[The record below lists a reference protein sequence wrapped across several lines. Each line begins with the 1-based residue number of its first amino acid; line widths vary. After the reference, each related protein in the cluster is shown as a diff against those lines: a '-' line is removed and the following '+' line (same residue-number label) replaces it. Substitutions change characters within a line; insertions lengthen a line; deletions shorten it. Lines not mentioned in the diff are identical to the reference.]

1 VSAGSAVDQFARDT
15 ANTASANTVLIQ
27 GVNTTQNTNI
37 TTANNAAWAA
47 FAKAN
52 NALANTSGAIF
63 GGDLTVT
70 GNLTASN
77 IVGTLANTTIVAG
90 NFTTTF
96 DTYGVI
102 THTGNTSSISNSTG
116 ALVITGGVGIKG
128 NVYTGNLVITGT
140 TSNGITFA
148 DGTRQTTA
156 AVSGSGTDSWARDRA
171 NAAINLAQSAYDYA
185 NTIPGGGG
193 GSLTVTNDTTS
204 NTAKFINF
212 TTTTSGSITTI
223 NTSSNN
229 LTYVPETGTL
239 KTLALNVTANTN
251 ISANS
256 ATVVGTSQQVLDSF
270 STELYRGA
278 FYQIQME
285 TSAGFHVLNIS
296 IVNSESSAQVTTFG
310 DAYNVGVL
318 ATFDA
323 SVSGGL
329 VQLKITPTQSSTT
342 VSYLR
347 HALIKLTAGIPTGDL
362 GFVADATTAT
372 FDAGFDLDA
381 TTSTFDY
388 GFVS

>member
-1 VSAGSAVDQFARDT
+1 MANTTLQLKKSGATGNVPSSLSYGELALNYADGKLYYKAANGTITYIQSGTSTDSFATINANSSLILATSPTDTLSIRPGNNITISTDTVGKSITINSTATGGSGDGTDQFARNT
-15 ANTASANTVLIQ
+15 AN
-27 GVNTTQNTNI
+27 
-37 TTANNAAWAA
+37 AA
-47 FAKAN
+47 FN
-52 NALANTSGAIF
+52 
-63 GGDLTVT
+63 
-70 GNLTASN
+70 
-77 IVGTLANTTIVAG
+77 
-90 NFTTTF
+90 
-96 DTYGVI
+96 
-102 THTGNTSSISNSTG
+102 
-116 ALVITGGVGIKG
+116 
-128 NVYTGNLVITGT
+128 
-140 TSNGITFA
+140 
-148 DGTRQTTA
+148 Q
-156 AVSGSGTDSWARDRA
+156 A
-171 NAAINLAQSAYDYA
+171 NAAIDLAQSAYNYA

-193 GSLTVTNDTTS
+193 GTLTVSNDTTS
-204 NTAKFINF
+204 NTARFINF
-212 TTTTSGSITTI
+212 TSNTSGAISTI

-285 TSAGFHVLNIS
+285 TPGGFQVLNIS

-310 DAYNVGVL
+310 DAYNASVL

-347 HALIKLTAGIPTGDL
+347 HALVKLTAGIPTGDL
-362 GFVADATTAT
+362 GFVADPTTAT

>member
-1 VSAGSAVDQFARDT
+1 MANTSIQLKKSSITGNVPASLAYGELAINYADGKLFYKHANGSIASISTGSLTNSFATINANSSLILATSPTDTLSILPGNNITISTDTVGKSITINSTATGGSGTTDQFARNT
-15 ANTASANTVLIQ
+15 AN
-27 GVNTTQNTNI
+27 
-37 TTANNAAWAA
+37 AA
-47 FAKAN
+47 FN
-52 NALANTSGAIF
+52 
-63 GGDLTVT
+63 
-70 GNLTASN
+70 
-77 IVGTLANTTIVAG
+77 
-90 NFTTTF
+90 
-96 DTYGVI
+96 
-102 THTGNTSSISNSTG
+102 
-116 ALVITGGVGIKG
+116 
-128 NVYTGNLVITGT
+128 
-140 TSNGITFA
+140 
-148 DGTRQTTA
+148 Q
-156 AVSGSGTDSWARDRA
+156 A
-171 NAAINLAQSAYDYA
+171 NAAIDLAQSAYNYA

-193 GSLTVTNDTTS
+193 GSLTVSNDITS
-204 NTAKFINF
+204 NTARFINF
-212 TTTTSGSITTI
+212 TSNTSGAISTI

-285 TSAGFHVLNIS
+285 TSGGFQVLNIS

-310 DAYNVGVL
+310 DAYNASVL

-347 HALIKLTAGIPTGDL
+347 HALVKLTAGIPSGDL
-362 GFVADATTAT
+362 GFVADPTTAS

-381 TTSTFDY
+381 TTTTYDY

>member
-1 VSAGSAVDQFARDT
+1 MANTSIQLKKSSITGNVPASLAYGELAINYADGKLFYKHANGSIASISTGSLTNSFATINANSSLILATSPTDTLSIRPGNNITISTDTIGKSITINSTATGGSGDGTDQFARDT
-15 ANTASANTVLIQ
+15 AN
-27 GVNTTQNTNI
+27 
-37 TTANNAAWAA
+37 AA
-47 FAKAN
+47 FVQAN
-52 NALANTSGAIF
+52 DAI
-63 GGDLTVT
+63 D
-70 GNLTASN
+70 
-77 IVGTLANTTIVAG
+77 
-90 NFTTTF
+90 
-96 DTYGVI
+96 
-102 THTGNTSSISNSTG
+102 
-116 ALVITGGVGIKG
+116 
-128 NVYTGNLVITGT
+128 
-140 TSNGITFA
+140 
-148 DGTRQTTA
+148 
-156 AVSGSGTDSWARDRA
+156 
-171 NAAINLAQSAYDYA
+171 LAQAAYDYA

-193 GSLTVTNDTTS
+193 GTLTVSNDTTS
-204 NTAKFINF
+204 NTARFINF
-212 TTTTSGSITTI
+212 TSNTSGAISTI

-285 TSAGFHVLNIS
+285 TSAGFQVLNIS

-310 DAYNVGVL
+310 DAYNASVL

-323 SVSGGL
+323 SVSGGF

-347 HALIKLTAGIPTGDL
+347 HALVKLTAGIPSGDL
-362 GFVADATTAT
+362 GFVADPTTAS

-381 TTSTFDY
+381 TTTTYDY

>member
-1 VSAGSAVDQFARDT
+1 MANTSIQLKKSGLTGNVPASLVHGELALNYADGKLFYKHANGSIASISTGSGSVTNSFATVNANSSLILATSSTDTLSIVPGNNITITTDTFNKTITINSTATGGSGDGTDQFARDT
-15 ANTASANTVLIQ
+15 ANLAFNQANSAI
-27 GVNTTQNTNI
+27 
-37 TTANNAAWAA
+37 
-47 FAKAN
+47 
-52 NALANTSGAIF
+52 
-63 GGDLTVT
+63 D
-70 GNLTASN
+70 
-77 IVGTLANTTIVAG
+77 
-90 NFTTTF
+90 
-96 DTYGVI
+96 
-102 THTGNTSSISNSTG
+102 
-116 ALVITGGVGIKG
+116 
-128 NVYTGNLVITGT
+128 
-140 TSNGITFA
+140 
-148 DGTRQTTA
+148 
-156 AVSGSGTDSWARDRA
+156 
-171 NAAINLAQSAYDYA
+171 LAQSAYDFA

-193 GSLTVTNDTTS
+193 GSLVVSNDITS

-212 TTTTSGSITTI
+212 TSNTSGAIGTI

-285 TSAGFHVLNIS
+285 TSSGFHVLNIS

-323 SVSGGL
+323 SVTGGF

-347 HALIKLTAGIPTGDL
+347 HALVKLTAGIPTGDM

-381 TTSTFDY
+381 TTSTYDY
-388 GFVS
+388 GFLS

>member
-1 VSAGSAVDQFARDT
+1 MANTSIQLKKSSITGNVPASLAYGELAINYADGKLFYKHANGSIASISTGSLTNSFATVNANSSLILATSPTDTLSILPGNNITISTDTVGKSITINSTATGGSGTTDQFARNT
-15 ANTASANTVLIQ
+15 AN
-27 GVNTTQNTNI
+27 
-37 TTANNAAWAA
+37 AA
-47 FAKAN
+47 FN
-52 NALANTSGAIF
+52 
-63 GGDLTVT
+63 
-70 GNLTASN
+70 
-77 IVGTLANTTIVAG
+77 
-90 NFTTTF
+90 
-96 DTYGVI
+96 
-102 THTGNTSSISNSTG
+102 
-116 ALVITGGVGIKG
+116 
-128 NVYTGNLVITGT
+128 
-140 TSNGITFA
+140 
-148 DGTRQTTA
+148 Q
-156 AVSGSGTDSWARDRA
+156 A
-171 NAAINLAQSAYDYA
+171 NAAIDLAQSAYNYA

-193 GSLTVTNDTTS
+193 GSLTVSNDITS
-204 NTAKFINF
+204 NTARFINF
-212 TTTTSGSITTI
+212 TSNTSGAISTI

-285 TSAGFHVLNIS
+285 TSGGFQVLNIS

-310 DAYNVGVL
+310 DAYNASVL

-347 HALIKLTAGIPTGDL
+347 HALVKLTAGIPSGDL
-362 GFVADATTAT
+362 GFVADPTTAS

-381 TTSTFDY
+381 TTTTYDY